1 MKNNIWQKLEKPFF
15 VLAPMDDVTDTSFR
29 RHVAKYAPPDMYYT
43 EFTNVEGL
51 NSTGREHVLRRLRYT
66 KSETPLIAQIW
77 GLNPDLYEKAARD
90 IVKMGFDGIDINMG
104 CPESGVVKK
113 GCCSAL
119 INNPNLAKEIIAKTK
134 KGADGKIPVSVKCR
148 IGFGKIATEEWC
160 GFLLDQDIDALIVH
174 GRTTK
179 EMSKVPAHWD
189 EIGKVI
195 KLRNDKKLK
204 TAIIGNGDVLS
215 REQGEELAKQYG
227 LDGIMIGRGIFH
239 NFWIFNKQQSEHN
252 VKERMQIL
260 IDHTKTFI
268 EDWGETKHFAIL
280 KKFYKIYASGFENA
294 VELRVK
300 LMECKTPEEVYE
312 VVNNFLAEHD
322 KIPQV

>member
-1 MKNNIWQKLEKPFF
+1 MKNIWQELKKPYFI
-15 VLAPMDDVTDTSFR
+15 LAPMDDVTDTSFR
-29 RHVAKYAPPDMYYT
+29 RHVAKYAPPEMYYT

-66 KSETPLIAQIW
+66 ESERPLIAQIW

-90 IVKMGFDGIDINMG
+90 IVEMGFDGIDINMG

-119 INNPNLAKEIIAKTK
+119 INNPNLAKEIIKKTK
-134 KGADGKIPVSVKCR
+134 KGAQGKIPVSVKCR
-148 IGFGKIATEEWC
+148 IGFGKIVTEEWC
-160 GFLLDQDIDALIVH
+160 GFLLDQNIDALIVH

-189 EIGKVI
+189 EIGKVV
-195 KLRNDKKLK
+195 KLRDEKELK
-204 TAIIGNGDVLS
+204 TVIIGNGDVMS
-215 REQGEELAKQYG
+215 RVQGEKLAEQYG

-239 NFWIFNKQQSEHN
+239 NFWIFNKQQTEHT
-252 VKERMQIL
+252 VRERMQIL
-260 IDHTKTFI
+260 IDHTKTFL
-268 EDWGETKHFAIL
+268 EDWEDTKHFAIL
-280 KKFYKIYASGFENA
+280 KKFYKIYASGFEDA

-300 LMECKTPEEVYE
+300 LMESKTPEEVYT

-322 KIPQV
+322 KIPKV